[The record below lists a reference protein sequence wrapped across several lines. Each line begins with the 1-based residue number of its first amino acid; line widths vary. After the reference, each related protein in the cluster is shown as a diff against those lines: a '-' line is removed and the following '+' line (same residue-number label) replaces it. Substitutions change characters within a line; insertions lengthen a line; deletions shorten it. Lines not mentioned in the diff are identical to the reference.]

1 MAIYRSHRPT
11 GGVRNEI
18 RRGTAFGLSAAILI
32 LLVLSVAAQV
42 WAFPSA
48 VSHFAE
54 IFPEIQP
61 IAGTSV
67 VWGVIAIALLQLVAL
82 VCLQIIRLARVNKS
96 HESIYRWLWVVAAM
110 LAAFAVLTGVTLFM
124 LEALDFLAPGIMLGL
139 IGAGLSASIAAGAI
153 ALRVGTR
160 R

>member
-1 MAIYRSHRPT
+1 MAIYRSHLPT
-11 GGVRNEI
+11 AGVRNEI
-18 RRGTAFGLSAAILI
+18 RRGTAFGLWAAILI
-32 LLVLSVAAQV
+32 LLALSVATQV

-48 VSHFAE
+48 VRHIAE

-61 IAGTSV
+61 IEGTSV
-67 VWGVIAIALLQLVAL
+67 VWGVIAIAFLQAVAV

-96 HESIYRWLWVVAAM
+96 NESIYRWLWVVAAM
-110 LAAFAVLTGVTLFM
+110 LVAFAVLTGVALIM
-124 LEALDFLAPGIMLGL
+124 LNALDFLAPGVMLGL
-139 IGAGLSASIAAGAI
+139 IAAGLSASITAGAI